1 MFWLHLARTRERA
14 YERNMITPQ
23 QNKGKVIVGLSG
35 GIDSAVAAALLKQ
48 QGYEVIGVTLSLFA
62 YASGDGKGCC
72 SFSDT
77 IDATQVCD
85 LLGIE
90 HFVFSRRKSFG
101 NEVINKFVE
110 GHKNGEV
117 VNPCVTCNNLIKIP
131 SLVQAAM
138 HYKADF
144 IATGHYANVEN
155 GLLTRGDDLSKD
167 QSYFL
172 WELPTSI
179 VSRMLFPLGK
189 MTKPEVRKLAEKMGI
204 HIAKKPDSVDLCFLE
219 GKKASDYLAERG
231 VGTDAGSVVDD
242 SGINLGSHSGL
253 GRYVVGQRLSIPS
266 KDGKPKYVLKVIPE
280 TNTIVAGNREDAFFS
295 SIKIKETVF
304 HDKIQSVEN
313 ISAVCRYQT
322 DAVKV
327 KSILPLSEE
336 DSFQVELETPVY
348 GVSRG
353 QSLVFYRNNKE
364 VVGGGIIQ

>member
-1 MFWLHLARTRERA
+1 MQST
-14 YERNMITPQ
+14 T
-23 QNKGKVIVGLSG
+23 QNRGKVIVGLSG

-62 YASGDGKGCC
+62 YVSDDGKGCC

-90 HFVFSRRKSFG
+90 HFLFSRRKSFAS
-101 NEVINKFVE
+101 EVINKFVE
-110 GHKNGEV
+110 GHKSGEV

-138 HYKADF
+138 HYKADYV
-144 IATGHYANVEN
+144 ATGHYANIES

-172 WELPTSI
+172 WDIPKSI
-179 VSRMLFPLGK
+179 LSRLLFPLGK
-189 MTKPEVRKLAEKMGI
+189 MTKPEVRKLAEEMKI

-219 GKKASDYLAERG
+219 GKKASDYLAARG
-231 VGTDAGSVVDD
+231 VGVDAGAIVDQ
-242 SGINLGSHSGL
+242 SGNKLGNHVGL
-253 GRYVVGQRLSIPS
+253 GRVVVGQRLPISS
-266 KDGKPKYVLKVIPE
+266 KDGKSKYALKIIPE
-280 TNTIVAGNREDAFFS
+280 TNTVVAGNHDDIYFTSFN
-295 SIKIKETVF
+295 IKDVVF
-304 HDKIQSVEN
+304 HDTDFQVEDLY
-313 ISAVCRYQT
+313 AVCRYQT

-327 KSILPLSEE
+327 KSIQKTSTENNW
-336 DSFQVELETPVY
+336 FVEFETPVY

-353 QSLVFYRNNKE
+353 QSVVFYKHNKH
-364 VVGGGIIQ
+364 VVGGGTIQ